1 MYSNAFGRT
10 FFLMKLKFIQKIR
23 VVLHKTFS
31 EADKNSEICA
41 VFRFNPFRSMRK
53 FTFLT
58 KSTKDSLR

>member
-1 MYSNAFGRT
+1 
-10 FFLMKLKFIQKIR
+10 MKLKFIQKMR

-41 VFRFNPFRSMRK
+41 VFRFNGFRRMRK

-58 KSTKDSLR
+58 KSTKDS